1 MHQPTVRRCLNAISL
16 RTLFTSAVKTFKGD
30 GNSVAAA
37 VIQEGGKSLSQGEAS
52 LCCDLVRLG
61 ESAWEGAQSVG
72 TGELAL
78 PGTIFRLH
86 NASERL
92 DGSSFRGKTSELR
105 P

>member
-1 MHQPTVRRCLNAISL
+1 M
-16 RTLFTSAVKTFKGD
+16 SAVKTFKGD

-86 NASERL
+86 NSSERL
-92 DGSSFRGKTSELR
+92 DGSSFRGKTSGQELR
-105 P
+105 PQGLSTEIIYAPKDLKR